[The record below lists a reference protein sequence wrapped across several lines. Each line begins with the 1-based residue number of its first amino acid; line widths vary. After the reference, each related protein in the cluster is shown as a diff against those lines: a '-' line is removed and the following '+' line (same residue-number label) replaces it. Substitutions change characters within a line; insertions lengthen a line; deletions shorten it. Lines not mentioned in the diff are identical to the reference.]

1 MLLEV
6 QGADLR
12 RSASGFRPRR
22 IVSFYARVSLT
33 FEKLKLHD
41 ISAPRPADRT
51 WSVDGT
57 GRIGVGI
64 GVGIKRALL
73 HILALGSQ
81 RIAGAQGVV
90 LGFTFGSAMWFYQ
103 SSVSRA
109 TTNSLNSKYSQR
121 SLVYK

>member
-73 HILALGSQ
+73 HKELLAHRELFLDSRLEVLCGFI
-81 RIAGAQGVV
+81 RVV
-90 LGFTFGSAMWFYQ
+90 YHARRQ
-103 SSVSRA
+103 IH
-109 TTNSLNSKYSQR
+109 
-121 SLVYK
+121 